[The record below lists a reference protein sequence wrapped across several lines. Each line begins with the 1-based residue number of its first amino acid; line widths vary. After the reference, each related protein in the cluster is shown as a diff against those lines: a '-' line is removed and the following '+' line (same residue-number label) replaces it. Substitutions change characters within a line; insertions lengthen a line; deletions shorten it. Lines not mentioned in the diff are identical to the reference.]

1 MRQTVVGIFD
11 RYAAAQ
17 HAAKILEDSGFD
29 HDHVHVA
36 AADDQSAG
44 GTSAGTTAREDEG
57 EGVMGRI
64 RHFFAEL
71 FGPDDNEEM
80 GTYAEAV
87 RRGGAVV
94 KVDVD
99 EDAEVDK
106 ARETLQQAGA
116 VNIDERVEEW
126 RASGW
131 SPMSDDTAGRST
143 QSTWTNAGSPAAVS
157 SDEASTQD
165 MSSRSAQA
173 DSRTGGVRVYSRAA
187 ETSGS
192 EGQRAFDDDDSEF
205 RKDFDAQYASSGARY
220 DEYQPAYRYG
230 SDMASDKRYSGRKWE
245 DIEPDARRDWEQ
257 AHPDSAWDRFK
268 AAIRHGWE
276 RVTS

>member
-36 AADDQSAG
+36 AADDESAG
-44 GTSAGTTAREDEG
+44 GTAAGTSAGTTAREDEG

-71 FGPDDNEEM
+71 FGPDDSEEM

-131 SPMSDDTAGRST
+131 SPMSDDSAGRS
-143 QSTWTNAGSPAAVS
+143 G
-157 SDEASTQD
+157 
-165 MSSRSAQA
+165 
-173 DSRTGGVRVYSRAA
+173 SRTGGVRVYSRAA

-230 SDMASDKRYSGRKWE
+230 SDLASDKRYSGRKWE

-257 AHPDSAWDRFK
+257 AHPGSAWDRFK